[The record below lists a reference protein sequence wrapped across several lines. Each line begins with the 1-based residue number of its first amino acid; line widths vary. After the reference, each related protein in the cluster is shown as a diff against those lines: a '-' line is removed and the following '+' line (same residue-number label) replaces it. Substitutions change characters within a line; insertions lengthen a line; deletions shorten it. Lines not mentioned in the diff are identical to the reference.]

1 MRVRKIAKQ
10 LKRFYESYKGFDKE
24 NERGIYSYHLACF
37 DEKVR
42 YIERMTRKHYFGLRN
57 KYPVGSMMWKL
68 YTHKACSYDLYDD
81 IMMFWGI
88 NTYE

>member
-10 LKRFYESYKGFDKE
+10 LKLFHKHVTFDNEGYPVCKYKVA
-24 NERGIYSYHLACF
+24 NYSA
-37 DEKVR
+37 KTN
-42 YIERMTRKHYFGLRN
+42 YIMRMTRKHYFYLRN
-57 KYPVGSMMWKL
+57 KYPVGSMMWKY
-68 YTHKACSYDLYDD
+68 YTHKACSYYLYDD

>member
-10 LKRFYESYKGFDKE
+10 LKLFYKNVKFDNEGYPVCKYKVANHSAKT
-24 NERGIYSYHLACF
+24 N
-37 DEKVR
+37 
-42 YIERMTRKHYFGLRN
+42 YIMRMTRKNYFCLRN
-57 KYPVGSMMWKL
+57 KYPVGSMMWKF
-68 YTHKACSYDLYDD
+68 YTHKACSYYLYDD